1 MEDMLITWFGLID
14 ARQLDLMHA
23 KSVIINISRGGVVAE
38 GALFEALV
46 AERIGGAA
54 VDVWTNEPETAS
66 ALMSPSTFPFHELD
80 NVIVTPHLAG
90 ASQRTLDNRAAEVSL
105 NIELVLEGRP
115 PNNVISVGKNELA
128 GEAGGRP

>member
-1 MEDMLITWFGLID
+1 MRE
-14 ARQLDLMHA
+14 LDLM
-23 KSVIINISRGGVVAE
+23 INISRGGVVAE